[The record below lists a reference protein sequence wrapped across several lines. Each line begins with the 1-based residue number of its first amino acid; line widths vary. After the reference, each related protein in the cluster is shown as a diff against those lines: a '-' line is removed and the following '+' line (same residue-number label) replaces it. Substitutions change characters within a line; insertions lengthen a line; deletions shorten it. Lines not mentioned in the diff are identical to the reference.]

1 MRDTIQYIKYEAQQA
16 PISVKY
22 LAGKINVSGSAGG
35 INIPNTLTCVDLSTF
50 T

>member
-16 PISVKY
+16 STSVKY
-22 LAGKINVSGSAGG
+22 LAGKINVSGSASG
-35 INIPNTLTCVDLSTF
+35 INIHNTLTCADLSTF